1 MKNFLVITNKSKDSK
16 LKIGTQILEYA
27 KKHEDVKITLAD
39 VDRLEG
45 KYKFT
50 NPDKVSEDIE
60 CVIAVGGDGTLLQA
74 ARDLFEINV
83 PFIGVNRGT
92 LGYLSEVR
100 PDQVDYM
107 MDKLIN
113 DEYTIEKRMMIEGEV
128 HKKGERFVTSI
139 SLNDIVISR
148 IAGRLNLSVL
158 VKNKFLTTYPAD
170 GVIISTPTGSTA
182 YNLSAGGPIVD
193 PQAEIIVITPMYPHT
208 LNTRSVILSTNDE
221 ITIKINE
228 IRGSSDKCG
237 ISFDG
242 DFRIELGT
250 GDKVKIRKS
259 NDYTKIIKLSDQ
271 SFIEVLNEKM
281 GDR

>member
-1 MKNFLVITNKSKDSK
+1 MKNFLVITNISKDPK
-16 LKIGTQILEYA
+16 LKIGNQILEYA
-27 KKHEDVKITLAD
+27 KEHNDINISLAE
-39 VDRLEG
+39 VERLDG

-50 NPDKVSEDIE
+50 NPDNVDEKIE
-60 CVIAVGGDGTLLQA
+60 CVITVGGDGTLLQA

-83 PFIGVNRGT
+83 PFIGINRGT

-100 PDQVDYM
+100 PDQIEFM
-107 MDKLIN
+107 MDKLA
-113 DEYTIEKRMMIEGEV
+113 DDDYTIEKRMMIEGEI
-128 HKKGERFVTSI
+128 HKKGESFVTSI

-148 IAGRLNLSVL
+148 IAGMLNVSVL
-158 VKNKFLTTYPAD
+158 VNKKFLTTYPAD

-208 LNTRSVILSTNDE
+208 LNTRSVILSTKDE

-242 DFRIELGT
+242 DLRIELSA

>member
-1 MKNFLVITNKSKDSK
+1 MKNFLVISNQSKDPN
-16 LKIGTQILEYA
+16 LKIGKQLLEYA
-27 KKHEDVKITLAD
+27 KLHKDINVSLAD

-50 NPDKVSEDIE
+50 NPDKVDEKIE
-60 CVIAVGGDGTLLQA
+60 CVITVGGDGTLLQA

-83 PFIGVNRGT
+83 PFIGINRGT

-100 PDQVDYM
+100 PDQLEEM

-113 DEYTIEKRMMIEGEV
+113 DDYTIEKRMMIEGEV

-139 SLNDIVISR
+139 GLNDIVISR
-148 IAGRLNLSVL
+148 TAGILNLSIL
-158 VKNKFLTTYPAD
+158 VNNKFLTSYPAD
-170 GVIISTPTGSTA
+170 GVIVSTPTGSTA

-193 PQAEIIVITPMYPHT
+193 PQAEIVVITPMYPHT
-208 LNTRSVILSTNDE
+208 LNTRSVILSTKDE

-242 DFRIELGT
+242 DFRIELAT

-259 NDYTKIIKLSDQ
+259 NDYTKIVKLSNQ

>member
-1 MKNFLVITNKSKDSK
+1 MKNFLVITNISKDPK
-16 LKIGTQILEYA
+16 LKIGNQILEYA
-27 KKHEDVKITLAD
+27 KEHKDINISLAE
-39 VDRLEG
+39 VERLDG

-50 NPDKVSEDIE
+50 NPDNVDEKIE
-60 CVIAVGGDGTLLQA
+60 CVITVGGDGTLLQA

-83 PFIGVNRGT
+83 PFIGINRGT

-100 PDQVDYM
+100 PDQIEFM
-107 MDKLIN
+107 MDKLA
-113 DEYTIEKRMMIEGEV
+113 DDDYTIEKRMMIEGEI
-128 HKKGERFVTSI
+128 HKKGESFVTSI

-148 IAGRLNLSVL
+148 IAGMLNVSVL
-158 VKNKFLTTYPAD
+158 VNKKFLTTYPAD

-208 LNTRSVILSTNDE
+208 LNTRSVILSTKDE

-242 DFRIELGT
+242 DLRIELSA

>member
-1 MKNFLVITNKSKDSK
+1 MKNFLVITNISKDPK
-16 LKIGTQILEYA
+16 LKIGNQILEYA
-27 KKHEDVKITLAD
+27 KEHKDINISLAE
-39 VDRLEG
+39 VERLDG

-50 NPDKVSEDIE
+50 NPDNVDEKIE
-60 CVIAVGGDGTLLQA
+60 CVITVGGDGTLLQA

-83 PFIGVNRGT
+83 PFIGINRGT

-100 PDQVDYM
+100 PDQIEFM
-107 MDKLIN
+107 MDKLA
-113 DEYTIEKRMMIEGEV
+113 DDDYTIEKRMMIEGEI
-128 HKKGERFVTSI
+128 HKKGESFVTSI

-148 IAGRLNLSVL
+148 IAGMLNVSVL
-158 VKNKFLTTYPAD
+158 VNKKFLTTYPAD

-208 LNTRSVILSTNDE
+208 LNTRSVILSTKDE

-242 DFRIELGT
+242 DLRIELSD

-259 NDYTKIIKLSDQ
+259 NDYTKIIKISDQ

>member
-1 MKNFLVITNKSKDSK
+1 MKNFLVITNISKDPK
-16 LKIGTQILEYA
+16 LKIGKQILDYS
-27 KKHEDVKITLAD
+27 KKHEDINVSLAD
-39 VDRLEG
+39 VERNEG

-50 NPDKVSEDIE
+50 NPDTVDGNID
-60 CVIAVGGDGTLLQA
+60 CVITIGGDGTLLQA

-100 PDQVDYM
+100 PDQIEFM

-113 DEYTIEKRMMIEGEV
+113 DDYTIEKRMMIEGEI
-128 HKKGERFVTSI
+128 HKKGEPFVTSI

-148 IAGRLNLSVL
+148 TAGMINISVL
-158 VKNKFLTTYPAD
+158 VNNKFLTTYPAD
-170 GVIISTPTGSTA
+170 GVIVSTPTGSTA

-208 LNTRSVILSTNDE
+208 LNTRSVILSTKDE

-228 IRGSSDKCG
+228 IRGKTDMCG
-237 ISFDG
+237 LSFDG
-242 DFRIELGT
+242 DFRMELAT
-250 GDKVKIRKS
+250 GDRVKIRKS
-259 NDYTKIIKLSDQ
+259 NDYTKIIKLSNQ